1 MFYTLDTKK
10 TKNKKIKK
18 SDKDN
23 NISNKEIKKDEEDNN
38 IPTKKNSIPVFCILC
53 EKIKNF
59 EYLKK
64 HPHNS
69 LELLS

>member
-10 TKNKKIKK
+10 TKNKKL
-18 SDKDN
+18 
-23 NISNKEIKKDEEDNN
+23 KKDDEDNN
-38 IPTKKNSIPVFCILC
+38 IPTKRNSIPMFCILC
-53 EKIKNF
+53 EKIKNY

-69 LELLS
+69 LEVSYINDFKYNN